1 MKDEFI
7 TLAKST
13 PWHHTEQTR
22 YSYELSEAV
31 SMEAYRFGMV
41 CFWSILHD
49 MDGFPNLQELQ
60 AAQKERKGTLLSL
73 ALHMLAQSQDLNSLE
88 LEKLKEVF
96 RYSLTDEHS
105 ERAGFDFFAAKLKEN
120 EIEGCIPEPVD
131 TSFRVRTTSGAP
143 DQVTSVK
150 VTDADFQVSQG

>member
-1 MKDEFI
+1 MKGEFI

-13 PWHHTEQTR
+13 PWHHSEQTR
-22 YSYELSEAV
+22 YSYEFSEAV

-49 MDGFPNLQELQ
+49 MDGFPNLPELQ
-60 AAQKERKGTLLSL
+60 AAQRERKGTLLSL
-73 ALHMLAQSQDLNSLE
+73 ALHMLARSQDLNSLE
-88 LEKLKEVF
+88 LGKLKDVF
-96 RYSLTDEHS
+96 CYSLTDEHS

-120 EIEGCIPEPVD
+120 EIEGWIPEAVD
-131 TSFRVRTTSGAP
+131 TPFGVRTTPGVP
-143 DQVTSVK
+143 DEVIFVK